1 MQHKDIILIRKII
14 SEIRMA
20 MELLGNASLDE
31 FKNNEMQKRAV
42 CMTVVNIGELVKG
55 LDIETRKN
63 CSDIPW
69 KAMAG
74 FRDVTAHK
82 YQTLN
87 MEDVYITVTEEF
99 PTILDNILLIE
110 LKENEK

>member
-1 MQHKDIILIRKII
+1 
-14 SEIRMA
+14 MA
-20 MELLGNASLDE
+20 IELLGDVSFDN
-31 FKNNEMQKRAV
+31 FKSNEMQKRAV

-55 LDIETRKN
+55 LNMDIRKQFT
-63 CSDIPW
+63 DIPW

-99 PTILDNILLIE
+99 PKILSNMLAID
-110 LKENEK
+110 LKED